1 MPFLKKT
8 MNKLAALRE
17 LIQASNLLSSDVKE
31 DLLRR
36 VSDLTTAEIDMLGK
50 ALVLAIREQKEE
62 EAVLDRVLD
71 FLTAIEARQ
80 KK

>member
-1 MPFLKKT
+1 